1 MAFISVRTAEVLNR
15 QLLEEGIAGLEPIP
29 NNITNGRD

>member
-15 QLLEEGIAGLEPIP
+15 QLLEGIAGLEPMP
-29 NNITNGRD
+29 NITNGRD